1 MTQINLLYI
10 LQQDQLTHI
19 ASIHL
24 HISEQMFSGHLPL
37 ISRQQL
43 PGTMAQ
49 AVGANVISPTR
60 LRRQTS
66 EQKL

>member
-24 HISEQMFSGHLPL
+24 HISEQMFSGNLPL

-43 PGTMAQ
+43 PGHMRILQENHTE
-49 AVGANVISPTR
+49 I
-60 LRRQTS
+60 
-66 EQKL
+66 K